1 MASRRTRR
9 DVKNSHETRKLLNL
23 KTQEKRTVSIK
34 SFGNAKSENILDVV
48 EFTVHA
54 KHGEKINVEALVS
67 EICLRI
73 ESQAIETTVEQY
85 PHLQNLTLADSNV
98 MNSSLKIDVLIGCR
112 VYWRFIGTKQKRGP
126 EGPVAIES
134 KLGFILSGPTE
145 IYGNKNTDENVFS
158 SHLMRVET
166 KITPEQEIKKSFSV
180 VHNTK
185 REIKDEKVNNE
196 AIMRY
201 FEDKTVYENYGVR
214 CALYLKETG
223 FPVRNPVS

>member
-1 MASRRTRR
+1 
-9 DVKNSHETRKLLNL
+9 
-23 KTQEKRTVSIK
+23 
-34 SFGNAKSENILDVV
+34 
-48 EFTVHA
+48 
-54 KHGEKINVEALVS
+54 
-67 EICLRI
+67 
-73 ESQAIETTVEQY
+73 
-85 PHLQNLTLADSNV
+85 
-98 MNSSLKIDVLIGCR
+98 
-112 VYWRFIGTKQKRGP
+112 
-126 EGPVAIES
+126 
-134 KLGFILSGPTE
+134 
-145 IYGNKNTDENVFS
+145 
-158 SHLMRVET
+158 MRVET